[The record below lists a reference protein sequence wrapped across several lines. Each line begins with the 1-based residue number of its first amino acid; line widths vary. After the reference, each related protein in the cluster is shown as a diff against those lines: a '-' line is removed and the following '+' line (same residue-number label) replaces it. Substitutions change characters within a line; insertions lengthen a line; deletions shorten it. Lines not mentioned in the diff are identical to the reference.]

1 MDIGNFYDD
10 DLLQTRLYKV
20 YKVRNYYIG
29 VSNEIRE
36 GILSSSGLI
45 IGLDN
50 GPSFSKLFFAG
61 LLALF
66 IMASSTMLSLLWVF
80 FQG

>member
-1 MDIGNFYDD
+1 MLCTFYICNNLKLEKKIFGHENQFYKSDYDMDIGNFYDN
-10 DLLQTRLYKV
+10 DLLQTRIYKV

-45 IGLDN
+45 
-50 GPSFSKLFFAG
+50 
-61 LLALF
+61 
-66 IMASSTMLSLLWVF
+66 M
-80 FQG
+80 